1 MQNERFERRPLRLIT
16 GPRRVVVAAIALL
29 GFSAGVLATACKGF
43 DRDPT
48 SDQQAASDILKE
60 SDRKDQTIRIRIIN
74 PKDSKDPVN
83 ARSNPAVLSGNWIR
97 EFDPGKKEFDAII
110 VEPAEGRQ
118 QAEGDF
124 SLWVAFDP
132 PDSDLVFVN
141 SHYVERTDGQ
151 SLTQGVEI
159 QETRPDRP
167 DVLKPIE
174 HAQ

>member
-1 MQNERFERRPLRLIT
+1 MSGERKERSYSQSVT
-16 GPRRVVVAAIALL
+16 GPRRVVVAAIALF
-29 GFSAGVLATACKGF
+29 GFSAGVLATACEGF
-43 DRDPT
+43 DRDLT

-74 PKDSKDPVN
+74 PEDSKEPVN
-83 ARSNPAVLSGNWIR
+83 ARSSPAVLSDNLIR
-97 EFDPGKKEFDAII
+97 EFDPGKREFDAII